1 MFLLHACMILQR
13 VIFAE
18 TKVNNK
24 NRKYVNHWSVA
35 QTGSNDEKK
44 LKLEVENL
52 VGLSLK
58 IMIIFTIHSTPTYVT

>member
-1 MFLLHACMILQR
+1 MILQR

-24 NRKYVNHWSVA
+24 NRKYFNHWSVA

-44 LKLEVENL
+44 IKLEVENL